1 MDLRSM
7 SVINVSISKI
17 QKITVI
23 LCFYVDDI
31 FIVNSDDKMVTSTKK
46 LLNLKF
52 DMKDMRLVDVILIL
66 CGIILNQSYYVD
78 KILEKFNKDNSGV
91 AKTPLDNSF
100 HLSKNREKN
109 ISQVEYSRVIES
121 LIYLMSCTKINIAYT
136 VSRLNRYTSN
146 PSVDH

>member
-52 DMKDMRLVDVILIL
+52 DMKDMRLVDVILEIKITRTSD
-66 CGIILNQSYYVD
+66 GIILNQSYYMEMKDMGLVD
-78 KILEKFNKDNSGV
+78 VTLGIKITRTSDG
-91 AKTPLDNSF
+91 
-100 HLSKNREKN
+100 
-109 ISQVEYSRVIES
+109 ISLNQSYYVEFFLR
-121 LIYLMSCTKINIAYT
+121 N
-136 VSRLNRYTSN
+136 
-146 PSVDH
+146 